1 MWTRRIELWNGT
13 RSDIPALKL
22 DSRLSAALIGR
33 GLKLINSGA
42 ATRSRSKYLV
52 STSTVRRRVEL
63 TSRIRNRYN
72 ERPIDLL
79 PPSYPGVDAESDDEK
94 IRAAIRRAEAEAAL
108 GDRGDIVDGQS
119 SLSVMVL
126 GRYADWSEDDLVD
139 PNDVASDSD

>member
-1 MWTRRIELWNGT
+1 MSVPTPRC
-13 RSDIPALKL
+13 
-22 DSRLSAALIGR
+22 
-33 GLKLINSGA
+33 
-42 ATRSRSKYLV
+42 
-52 STSTVRRRVEL
+52 RVGL

-108 GDRGDIVDGQS
+108 GDRGDVVDGKS
-119 SLSVMVL
+119 SLSVMVVA
-126 GRYADWSEDDLVD
+126 RYADLSEDDLVD